1 MIVVAAVLLLSSLTA
16 VAQSYSNYVMFSGS
30 YYIAHVK
37 ENDEWKVVGQTSF
50 SPECVWRSNTNN
62 YWFEDATD
70 GRLYYLKAS
79 SFAAD
84 ATLEIAE
91 FSSQD
96 QLSMNAVGVAA
107 DQVHLYYFYN
117 WDFGMAVGRQLSSG
131 SCPDEY
137 NSPGSEC
144 WQAYWVVYDGSQWK
158 LSSTASYDIVPHA
171 STFRRVKLND
181 HPLRV
186 TGSSGGIGNLTDQT
200 LASNTSH
207 NFSVSYTNYI
217 DTIQEAYTTYMISEI
232 ECTGN
237 WPNRTCDTTWTVH
250 NYYGDAD
257 HGNVTPA
264 LQYHSSH
271 AALTDANYHWTLSG
285 PGADYLSFDNSG
297 TDMEHD
303 INVAS
308 PTVYFRNQL
317 TSGQL
322 TATLTVTVTYDGGAT
337 QTRTATITLT
347 SDCGNPR
354 VHVVAVNGNEATVG
368 WAHTSTAYQLR
379 YRYESSTTDDWIATI
394 NGIGDVTEYTI
405 IGLEYSSDYV
415 FEVAAECTPSTVDWT
430 GAFSASFTTGRTPK
444 LMIAGAVFGGGRMAD
459 IEGNTNVTVANCDTI
474 TAVYGGND
482 IAGHVQG
489 TLGSTIVIG
498 ASNTNDQMHIGS
510 VYGGGNGFYTY
521 NGVTDGAAIGTTGIN
536 KQHFTSY
543 NDKGSST
550 SVSVAGDIP
559 TIVKSDIKVNSEFA
573 HIDSLFGGAKN
584 AYILKTADNEVTT
597 NITIYNGTIYSV
609 FGGNNI
615 GGDLAANTVQQITV
629 NGTTTNKNLNIH
641 NTAYTGWGRDFGI
654 RYLFGGGNKVDA
666 PASNIVMQ
674 GGQVDSL
681 FGGGNSATVGGV
693 NVRVACPFANVTGD
707 WTEWDKTITKAI
719 YSVKPSASW
728 TQTVNEVPYTGTDYN
743 ELYSNR
749 YNLTSAQSELL
760 NALSALSNTF
770 DSLVIDNTYQWSN
783 TGTYNIRALFGGNNQ
798 AAMNVVPSMTLV
810 SGGIGTVYGG
820 GNAGPMK
827 GNSASPTT
835 IDGTSVIYG
844 THVETTS
851 PNVFIDRL
859 YGGCQQSDVDWSTW
873 VELNGGSLGYVFG
886 GCNISGDVGSTQTNT
901 SAAAGTPEYYA
912 VRGGCWVDVKGG
924 RVYKNVFGG
933 SDGFY
938 HCNNDLK
945 YIAGINYTDSNY
957 VGKYIP
963 THNETHVYMTG
974 GTVMGSVYAGGNL
987 ANVGFPDIGAT
998 EWVSKYYPN
1007 TSGLASVHISGGKV
1021 IKNVFGGGNMA
1032 SIYGINDVLVDGGE
1046 IHGALYGGN
1055 DRAGSVRK
1063 FNLRSIPYDVASD
1076 GVTATGDITTYVRVT
1091 DRPYI
1096 NTIFGGGNG
1105 DYDYSENSDVQLCGD
1120 PDLIK
1125 PIQTGSF
1132 VDINIDDGGYGKGTG
1147 SNHGVT
1153 TGAGGGY
1160 IGTVY
1165 GGGDGVYVNGSITVF
1180 LNVKKESES
1189 NPLSGKDNVGTIFGG
1204 NNKGNLNIVPE
1215 IVLLK
1220 GQAHDVYGGSNQGI
1234 MNGIIEHNIAGVV
1247 EIGSYVRLMKSYY
1260 PADAP
1265 ADAPADGYPVE
1276 ASVSGNVYGGCRLSD
1291 VVNSSL
1297 VVVEGG
1303 DHSKARIFGGN
1314 DISGTI
1320 HGVANVIIDSTAIVK
1335 EVYGGGNG
1343 LYKYH
1348 ANGNITTTNAAGTD
1362 DTILATIASATRPF
1376 CTSTDVKLKGGTC
1389 NSNVYGG
1396 GLAGDCGNTNLK
1408 VQGTTVIKGNLFGGG
1423 CGIVDSIGVG
1433 NLCSTGIT
1441 HTQVGNVTGTATTT
1455 LHSMDGSAASTLSKV
1470 YGGGHN
1476 SNCAN
1481 TDVTLLPSFNHSLNY
1496 LYGGCVAGDVSGT
1509 ANIKIRHHDDGLHT
1523 TVDTL
1528 YGGNDFSGLVMNT
1541 VITIDSGRFNNVFG
1555 AGNGNYKYGNWLTA
1569 HHFTPSMICVD
1580 TVPYSMDV
1588 TLNFNGGYY
1597 VGNVYGG
1604 GNLGLVGDREM
1615 VPADMMADDD
1625 LATRNA
1631 KIGKITLNIHNPSYF
1646 ARHVFAGAR
1655 GLRDMK
1661 RTFFK
1666 GNTFTGA
1673 NAAHEGRNVNNSSA
1687 LGKQLVYGQKI
1698 VNMDGGIINLSLYGG
1713 SESVDDGFPYECIG
1727 LSEVRYYDQAR
1738 LTNADYRRLN
1748 HNSTMR
1754 PSTVINI
1761 VGGNIKKNVYG
1772 SGYQGNG
1779 YGSVY
1784 VNIGRRAINESPVWT
1799 NSYGGYSMAPFKPV
1813 IKNKGAAL
1821 NPGELGMGNDLI
1833 LEASVYNGSDWGEAG
1848 DMAYFNTRG
1857 FYGGETNIFVDG
1869 DGYYTTVDDPV
1880 AELQYP
1886 MMNIAFNLMGSGIST
1901 EGGDVNRL
1909 ITMRH
1914 YGNYFDC
1921 ERVSREMF
1929 SIQRADKV
1937 ILDSVFILLK
1947 GEQDAF
1953 SAYTSSNYSLN
1964 RIDTLIFLNDNIIT
1978 IEAPGTYIGNLVSM
1992 KPNVNNEDPTYNLIS
2007 TESRL
2012 YTELSAMDSNLHSTS
2027 NNDDCNSSATLNT
2040 NCDQLSFCDKLPVM
2054 RGEDGYTGKYNTLVM
2069 RNGCY
2074 VRVASFVD
2082 EHDNNLT
2089 SGQTGYNKPDG
2100 KDDATT
2106 YGHVKGWMY
2115 MTSEDNTQ
2123 SYVYAADKVLAAES
2137 IGAEMN
2143 TLDGGFVGLCKCE
2156 NVSPFTNFG
2165 EELNYEHVNRTYRS
2179 WRVGTYLGRRTRNI
2193 ALVANSV
2200 PDGVLNW
2207 NLPTSGTLNTT
2218 TNNGEATPV
2227 GSYTINSTT
2236 GNDHLAYA
2244 TTVMELPPSEP
2255 GNFYLIKEV
2264 IVDQD
2269 NGYQMQ
2275 LIDQGYEAATHSVFS
2290 AYTGQA
2296 GLLGLDNIYLGNQAV
2311 RNKTFGLTFSTQ
2323 FEGSNFHQSNCWN
2336 SSSTLTLTNGPDEDH
2351 IRPLTDGSGRLP
2363 CWPISSI
2370 SGNPYWSQVNGYLSR
2385 AVEGDG
2391 GVVPSMMFTLTYDKR
2406 LSSTLT
2412 RDVLFVIDEYD
2423 AQGNYVGPIDVT
2435 ITISTVIR
2443 EFNNMDATVY
2453 ALYNEGVANE
2463 FSRVVTI
2470 PSSFMERGLYL
2481 KGIEWENNY
2490 TANPPT
2496 TNPVTPS
2503 EPISPIDPIPTGEP
2517 AYMTLNKKDW
2527 FYLQNVDKTVAATT
2541 VSDGTRID
2549 NGKIYIGNNI
2559 FSLTVSPSEN
2569 SSDKTNNHLA
2579 WMDINEAARDLDVY
2593 QTALDDYRAS
2603 IIAKGA
2609 DENFYNGTWDFTN
2622 GSSSTDA
2629 DEDLAMFNKTRKY
2642 NSLNYNNATVE
2653 GDMLKTNLNTK
2664 PLYIGTLDGRSTAGL
2679 EVKLNFNGDYVYH
2692 ECLDNPLGVVKLH
2705 FYWENTKYQNSEEEV
2720 SSRNDRGDI
2729 TLTINLCTRE
2739 HGDTIYMAPDSS
2751 LTRYALEPT
2760 TANPNNNNTRQVTVN
2775 SWHVWAQSQNPVQNF
2790 GPAQRNEI
2798 INNPDRYVNTFRE
2811 ALTVFIPGDVIAV
2824 MQTIPVNS
2832 TSEATTIHGDD
2843 FNRIQ
2848 IIRYSGSHAKFPTLG
2863 CANRNALIEV
2873 KDYGRLYLRNV
2884 WLNGSGCTR
2893 TKYYNQNKPLAPYE
2907 HKREPATLLAHA
2919 PVIYCH
2925 NHGEVDMSANVWIS
2939 NNFNRAQ
2946 EQIWQDDG
2954 SGNSSWVA
2962 NPDYAQ
2968 TNATHINGGAI
2979 ALVKDMTTGIA
2990 PKVVMGDDCKMFDN
3004 LVVDWKAYY
3013 KAHTVAGAPALTQ
3026 PLNYGGAIYMNGGA
3040 LQLGTLST
3048 EKESEIDISR
3058 NFYLSDTIMTTPTR
3072 LRKRY
3077 ELGGSTSSFSVYY
3090 LDTVRQPQL
3099 FRLSNIHLTREP
3111 STVEGANPVR
3121 RDSKSDR
3128 IEIAS
3133 PLAQGSQIGINKW
3146 FPGYKYNNTGH
3157 YLANSDPR
3165 DTIIFATNV
3174 SNKPLVAENIFKNNV
3189 FFNDSSYYFDNSH
3202 NRDTNDYYT
3211 GAAVAD
3217 SLAPR
3222 FVPISN
3228 DYTAYHEASTD
3239 YPAYNDQVWQF
3250 YHRLVSKTNLYLQR
3264 CATFGAGMRQ
3274 VSKTE
3279 TVGTGSTAVT
3289 LHYNDFE
3296 PGDSIYYLWDKNA
3309 TCVASTDTIITI
3321 FGGGFFPYSYQWY
3334 NDSLI
3339 NETSTAMKR
3348 IPIRKRITD
3357 GDNSIAT
3364 IYTSTGEVNA
3374 RNALKRFRSTH
3385 DTLVL
3390 RSLVQRE
3397 SAARSTYFYD
3407 LLANDA
3413 TGHCKVNLPVMVR
3426 IAKVA
3431 PNDDVVNNRANNY
3444 YVDSSNFLRHRN
3456 PYASYPDYVGE
3467 APNHYEKYYRDFP
3480 VSSDDLVDNTHPELG
3495 ARIRCDD
3502 LSHPTTPAA
3511 DLFKQKVDL
3520 DGSNNPIKWYWARYS
3535 SIYSDFMKVVTTTSS
3550 SPAPTIDGEPSVA
3563 LGDDYYYRIAVPGV
3577 DSSSFHD
3584 HVAYGQ
3590 IGDEKV
3596 FYNANGTPLYPYIMT
3611 WDDVQLDDD
3620 HVNHDA
3626 YLLGTYR
3633 TDTIGYEIRKDIS
3646 GSVRRYR
3653 VNPKRDKVFYYNGS
3667 SWEPAVN
3674 DIDAPRINEFWPSR
3688 QVAYHVQ
3695 GDVSDEIGYQ
3705 GGIRRAGYSHLPMH
3719 WFTHGYNRGT
3729 LEDRIKAEAYMGKPY
3744 DDSYHM
3750 ILPSKFYPNGDISEE
3765 PIPEDSIPSTLYQ
3778 SQMVPRYLRVYRSYH
3793 IYPDIYPKDAKGL
3806 VRAYAPEVTDFAT
3819 AEPLDLK
3826 HAEFCPGDIV
3836 QLVPIA
3842 KKESS
3847 RWPGQEPGW
3856 RYTAWDFDASSD
3868 SIATFVVSAIRVPSD
3883 TLKNQPVAYFT
3894 PGDYWWQHV
3903 TSLPPATSYVRHN
3916 NGDVTIKD
3924 STGLAWLISV
3934 VNGYNGQNARTFRY
3948 NRVYIDFDSV
3958 NMSRYR
3964 WTPIGNRNNPFEG
3977 EIYVNS
3983 GKKAKITGINVN
3995 ETTVTLLGMFGYV
4008 NRAKLNGIN
4017 LDSTLISGISYVGGL
4032 VGYADTNTQ
4041 ISKVSMKNIHLFGEQ
4056 YTGGIAAQS
4065 YRTTFDRDTIRSVS
4079 MRGNAVTA
4087 GGVAAIIT
4095 GSMPR
4100 NTSVN
4105 SDIRRL
4111 SAIYFGGA
4119 VGRIERD
4126 ENPNQPGGKSENPS
4140 RIENNYIH
4148 IVSDGTTR
4156 RVGGVVGYGQYADV
4170 NNNYVFGVAEG
4181 ADYTGG
4187 LVGFVGSN
4195 FNVNNC
4201 YYVNGMAKSAW
4212 GYNTHT
4218 NAVNKYSTFSG
4229 QGKNVILANRVDG
4242 YTNML
4247 RALNRW
4253 VFTHGDSIYSTWRS
4267 AEPGENGGYPVFGDP
4282 EVITVIDSVEQTICD
4297 EIEWDGIT
4305 FTESGRYIFH
4315 VVDSSDYLDSTFILN
4330 LTVHYGD
4337 STNVSDS
4344 VVLGNAYSGYG
4355 LEISAAELQSLFG
4368 DDMSREVVALRY
4380 VDSLLTANGCDS
4392 LVVVTLYVV
4401 NENVNI
4407 NSTTQ
4412 QLNNI
4417 KIYPNPTRGT
4427 VNVEGDD
4434 LQSIEVYDN
4443 VSRRILS
4450 RQASSNHERFDLSN
4464 QPAGSYYIRVRTA
4477 SGTVVQK
4484 IIKK

>member
-1 MIVVAAVLLLSSLTA
+1 MIVVAAAMLLSGLTA
-16 VAQSYSNYVMFSGS
+16 LGQNYSHYVMYSGS

-37 ENDEWKVVGQTSF
+37 ENSEWKVVGRTSF
-50 SPECVWRSNTNN
+50 GPECVWRSNTNN
-62 YWFEDATD
+62 YWFEDAID
-70 GRLYYLKAS
+70 GTLYLKAS
-79 SFAAD
+79 SFEAD
-84 ATLEIAE
+84 ATLEIAPLT
-91 FSSQD
+91 SQD

-131 SCPDEY
+131 SCPTEY

-186 TGSSGGIGNLTDQT
+186 TGSSGGIGNLADHT
-200 LASNTSH
+200 LSYSFNYSP
-207 NFSVSYTNYI
+207 SVTYTNYI

-271 AALTDANYHWTLSG
+271 DALTDANYHWTLSG
-285 PGADYLSFDNSG
+285 PGADYLSFDNSS
-297 TDMEHD
+297 TDMVHD

-308 PTVYFRNQL
+308 PTVYFRNLL

-322 TATLTVTVTYDGGAT
+322 TATLTVTVTYDRGAT

-347 SDCGNPR
+347 SSCGNPR

-379 YRYESSTTDDWIATI
+379 YRYESSTTDDWIETI
-394 NGIGDVTEYTI
+394 DDIGDVTEYTI
-405 IGLEYSSDYV
+405 TGLEYSSDYY
-415 FEVAAECTPSTVDWT
+415 FEVAAECTPSTVVWT
-430 GAFSASFTTGRTPK
+430 GAFNATFTTGRTPK

-459 IEGNTNVTVANCDTI
+459 IEGKTKVTVANCDTI

-482 IAGHVQG
+482 IAGHVKG
-489 TLGSTIVIG
+489 TSGSTIVIG
-498 ASNTNDQMHIGS
+498 SSNTNDQMHIGS

-521 NGVTDGAAIGTTGIN
+521 NGVTDGDAIGSSGIN
-536 KQHFTSY
+536 AKQFTSY

-559 TIVKSDIKVNSEFA
+559 TIVKSDITVNSEFA

-584 AYILKTADNEVTT
+584 AYILKNTDAEVTT
-597 NITIYNGTIYSV
+597 NITINNGTIYSV

-629 NGTTTNKNLNIH
+629 NGTTINKNLNIH

-654 RYLFGGGNKVDA
+654 RYLFGGGNKVNA

-719 YSVKPSASW
+719 YNVKPSSSW
-728 TQTVNEVPYTGTDYN
+728 TQNIDGTDYTGTYYN

-760 NALSALSNTF
+760 NALNALSSTF
-770 DSLVIDNTYQWSN
+770 DSLVIDHNYQWSN

-798 AAMNVVPSMTLV
+798 AEMNVVPSMTLV

-827 GNSASPTT
+827 GKSASTT
-835 IDGTSVIYG
+835 IDGTSVFYG

-851 PNVFIDRL
+851 PYVFIDRL

-886 GCNISGDVGSTQTNT
+886 GCNISGDVGSKQTNS

-912 VRGGCWVDVKGG
+912 VQGGCWVDVKDG

-974 GTVMGSVYAGGNL
+974 GTVMGNVYAGGNL

-998 EWVSKYYPN
+998 EWISKNYPN

-1063 FNLRSIPYDVASD
+1063 FNLRSIPYAMASD
-1076 GVTATGDITTYVRVT
+1076 DHTATGDITTYVRVT

-1105 DYDYSENSDVQLCGD
+1105 DYDYTENSDVQLCGD
-1120 PDLIK
+1120 PNLIK

-1132 VDINIDDGGYGKGTG
+1132 VDINIKDGGYGKGTG

-1153 TGAGGGY
+1153 TGTGGGY

-1165 GGGDGVYVNGSITVF
+1165 GGGDGVYVNGSITVM
-1180 LNVKKESES
+1180 LNVEKSGE
-1189 NPLSGKDNVGTIFGG
+1189 NWSGKDNVGTIFGG
-1204 NNKGNLNIVPE
+1204 NNKGDLTIVPD
-1215 IVLLK
+1215 ILMLM

-1247 EIGSYVRLMKSYY
+1247 EIGSYVRLMKRYY
-1260 PADAP
+1260 PTGGVAA
-1265 ADAPADGYPVE
+1265 GYPVE
-1276 ASVSGNVYGGCRLSD
+1276 AVVSGNVYGGCRLSD

-1320 HGVANVIIDSTAIVK
+1320 HGVANVIIDSIAVVK

-1343 LYKYH
+1343 LYKYN

-1362 DTILATIASATRPF
+1362 DTILATMVSATRPF
-1376 CTSTDVKLKGGTC
+1376 CTSTDVELKGGTC

-1396 GLAGDCGNTNLK
+1396 GLAGDCGNTNLN
-1408 VQGTTVIKGNLFGGG
+1408 VHGTGVIKGNLFGGG

-1528 YGGNDFSGLVMNT
+1528 YGGNDFSGLVKNT

-1615 VPADMMADDD
+1615 VPADMMSDDD

-1673 NAAHEGRNVNNSSA
+1673 NSDHAGRNVNNSSA

-1727 LSEVRYYDQAR
+1727 NETVYYYSASR
-1738 LTNADYRRLN
+1738 LTDPDYRRDVN

-1914 YGNYFDC
+1914 YGNYYDC

-1964 RIDTLIFLNDNIIT
+1964 RIDTLIFVNDNIIT
-1978 IEAPGTYIGNLVSM
+1978 IDAPGSYIGNLVSM
-1992 KPNVNNEDPTYNLIS
+1992 KPNADPTYTLI
-2007 TESRL
+2007 
-2012 YTELSAMDSNLHSTS
+2012 
-2027 NNDDCNSSATLNT
+2027 NDQSKLVIERTVMEQHLPSSADCSTGNINDLHT
-2040 NCDQLSFCDKLPVM
+2040 HCDDLSFCDKLPVM
-2054 RGEDGYTGKYNTLVM
+2054 RGESGYTGKYNTLVM

-2089 SGQTGYNKPDG
+2089 SGDAGYNRADG

-2106 YGHVKGWMY
+2106 YGHVLGWMY

-2123 SYVYAADKVLAAES
+2123 SYVYAADKIISSDQTAHSDWSL
-2137 IGAEMN
+2137 MN
-2143 TLDGGFVGLCKCE
+2143 QSDGGFVGLCACE
-2156 NVSPFTNFG
+2156 NVFTAYPN
-2165 EELNYEHVNRTYRS
+2165 ELNYEHVNQTYRS

-2207 NLPTSGTLNTT
+2207 SLPTSGNIDRT
-2218 TNNGEATPV
+2218 TNNGSVTPT
-2227 GSYTINSTT
+2227 GSTFDISSTA

-2323 FEGSNFHQSNCWN
+2323 FDGSNFDQDNCWN
-2336 SSSTLTLTNGPDEDH
+2336 GPSSPTQTNGPDDDH
-2351 IRPLTDGSGRLP
+2351 RRPLTDGSGRLP

-2481 KGIEWENNY
+2481 KGIEWENNF
-2490 TANPPT
+2490 TAVQDPAA
-2496 TNPVTPS
+2496 
-2503 EPISPIDPIPTGEP
+2503 PISPNDPIPTGTP
-2517 AYMTLNKKDW
+2517 AQMTDKMKDW

-2579 WMDINEAARDLDVY
+2579 WMDINEAARNLDVY

-2603 IIAKGA
+2603 ILGNDAGA
-2609 DENFYNGTWDFTN
+2609 DPTFYDNNWDFTN
-2622 GSSSTDA
+2622 GSQSTDA
-2629 DEDLAMFNKTRKY
+2629 SEDLRVFNKTRKY
-2642 NSLNYNNATVE
+2642 NSLNYNDATAE

-2739 HGDTIYMAPDSS
+2739 HGDTIYMAPGNS
-2751 LTRYALEPT
+2751 LNRTAFEPT
-2760 TANPNNNNTRQVTVN
+2760 TSDPNQTRSVTVN
-2775 SWHVWAQSQNPVQNF
+2775 SFYTWAAAAQQANPSVDYTF
-2790 GPAQRNEI
+2790 GPAQRVNI
-2798 INNPDRYVNTFRE
+2798 INQPNRFLNTFRE
-2811 ALTVFIPGDVIAV
+2811 ALTIFIPGDVIAV

-2848 IIRYSGSHAKFPTLG
+2848 IIRYSGSHKDFPTLG

-2893 TKYYNQNKPLAPYE
+2893 TKYYNQNEPSAPYE

-2946 EQIWQDDG
+2946 EQIWQ
-2954 SGNSSWVA
+2954 SNAWVD
-2962 NPDYAQ
+2962 NPDV
-2968 TNATHINGGAI
+2968 THINGGAI
-2979 ALVKDMTTGIA
+2979 ALVKDMATGIA

-3004 LVVDWKAYY
+3004 LVVDWKTFYEAN
-3013 KAHTVAGAPALTQ
+3013 HIAGATALTQ

-3048 EKESEIDISR
+3048 ETESEIDISR
-3058 NFYLSDTIMTTPTR
+3058 NFYLSDTNMTTPTR

-3077 ELGGSTSSFSVYY
+3077 ELSGSSSSFSVYY

-3111 STVEGANPVR
+3111 STVQGANPVR
-3121 RDSKSDR
+3121 CDSKSDR

-3146 FPGYKYNNTGH
+3146 FPGYKYNETGH
-3157 YLANSDPR
+3157 YLNNGDPR

-3174 SNKPLVAENIFKNNV
+3174 SNKPLVAENIYAHKN
-3189 FFNDSSYYFDNSH
+3189 FFNDSSYYYDNSH
-3202 NRDTNDYYT
+3202 NRAANDYYT

-3228 DYTAYHEASTD
+3228 DYTAYHEALTD

-3339 NETSTAMKR
+3339 DETPIAMKR

-3390 RSLVQRE
+3390 RSLVQSE

-3431 PNDDVVNNRANNY
+3431 PNDDVVNNRATNY

-3456 PYASYPDYVGE
+3456 PYASYIWYSG
-3467 APNHYEKYYRDFP
+3467 PNGRSKDGFI
-3480 VSSDDLVDNTHPELG
+3480 DVDNDYTSYYTKYPVATDQLQDPTNPEQG
-3495 ARIRCDD
+3495 AGIRYDYSTD
-3502 LSHPTTPAA
+3502 PNLPALPAA
-3511 DLFKQKVDL
+3511 NLATQKIDR
-3520 DGSNNPIKWYWARYS
+3520 DNNGNPIRYYWVDYS
-3535 SIYSDFMKVVTTTSS
+3535 SIYDEFMKIVTTDAV
-3550 SPAPTIDGEPSVA
+3550 PDNDGYGP
-3563 LGDDYYYRIAVPGV
+3563 DDEYPYADYYYYRIGVPGV

-3584 HVAYGQ
+3584 HVSMGEVDNKTVFFNS
-3590 IGDEKV
+3590 IGD
-3596 FYNANGTPLYPYIMT
+3596 TLYPYIYGWNESIETQDEFLEGKNRSDTVGYIIARKRSGVMK
-3611 WDDVQLDDD
+3611 
-3620 HVNHDA
+3620 
-3626 YLLGTYR
+3626 YYR
-3633 TDTIGYEIRKDIS
+3633 TNPEHRTVEMSSSLDGPWSSAERDMYAPRPTLFW
-3646 GSVRRYR
+3646 
-3653 VNPKRDKVFYYNGS
+3653 PKRYV
-3667 SWEPAVN
+3667 P
-3674 DIDAPRINEFWPSR
+3674 
-3688 QVAYHVQ
+3688 YHEH
-3695 GDVSDEIGYQ
+3695 GEVSDDIAGR
-3705 GGIRRAGYSHLPMH
+3705 GGIRRAGYSHVPMH
-3719 WFTHGYNRGT
+3719 WFRHGYNRGT
-3729 LEDRIKAEAYMGKPY
+3729 LDDRIKAESFIGKPY
-3744 DDSYHM
+3744 EDSWHM
-3750 ILPSKFYPNGDISEE
+3750 IADATYYPNGDLSATEIST
-3765 PIPEDSIPSTLYQ
+3765 DSIPSNLY
-3778 SQMVPRYLRVYRSYH
+3778 SGEMVPRYLRVYRSYH
-3793 IYPDIYPKDAKGL
+3793 IYPDIYPKEADSL
-3806 VRAYAPEVTDFAT
+3806 VRAYAPDVSDFAT

-3826 HAEFCPGDIV
+3826 HDEFCPGDIV

-3842 KKESS
+3842 KKKSS
-3847 RWPGQEPGW
+3847 RWPGQGPGW

-3995 ETTVTLLGMFGYV
+3995 ETTVPLLGMFGYV

-4041 ISKVSMKNIHLFGEQ
+4041 INKVSMKNIHLFGEQ

-4156 RVGGVVGYGQYADV
+4156 RVGGILGYGQYADV
-4170 NNNYVFGVAEG
+4170 QNNYVYGNATG
-4181 ADYTGG
+4181 GDYTGG

-4195 FNVNNC
+4195 LNISNC

-4212 GYNTHT
+4212 GYNTHH
-4218 NAVNKYSTFSG
+4218 NAVHDYSTF
-4229 QGKNVILANRVDG
+4229 QGEGMNVILTERVNG
-4242 YTNML
+4242 HTNLL

-4253 VFTHGDSIYSTWRS
+4253 VFNHGDSIYLTWRS
-4267 AEPGENGGYPVFGDP
+4267 ADIGENSGYPVFGDP
-4282 EVITVIDSVEQTICD
+4282 EMILVTDSVNQTTCD

-4417 KIYPNPTRGT
+4417 KIYPNPTRGI